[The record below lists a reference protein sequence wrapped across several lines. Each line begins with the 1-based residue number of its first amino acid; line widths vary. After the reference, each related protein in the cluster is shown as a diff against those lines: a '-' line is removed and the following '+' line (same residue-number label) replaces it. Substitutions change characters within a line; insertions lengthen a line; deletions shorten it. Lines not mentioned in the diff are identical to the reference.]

1 MEHLACGWFILEG
14 NHGWLTFHACLCFL
28 PAVWL
33 SLFRGVSLDLRE
45 KKTKVRG
52 EVFFFAFFCFL
63 SKRATPLPWACCV
76 FLLECQHFFLFSFS
90 RLGQHRNILRG
101 KCVSCFLY
109 VDVLIRRPVAFTYA
123 RRLIHAVSEQL
134 SWHVQRSSRRGA
146 SPRLGFLLCPWPFIP
161 LHGPLHRSLFSRE
174 SCM

>member
-1 MEHLACGWFILEG
+1 MAGSLFMPACVFSRLCGSRWFVAFPLICGKKKQKSGEK
-14 NHGWLTFHACLCFL
+14 FFFL
-28 PAVWL
+28 RFSVFCRNARRL
-33 SLFRGVSLDLRE
+33 SLGPA
-45 KKTKVRG
+45 
-52 EVFFFAFFCFL
+52 AFFYL
-63 SKRATPLPWACCV
+63 SASI
-76 FLLECQHFFLFSFS
+76 FFLFSFS

>member
-1 MEHLACGWFILEG
+1 MAG
-14 NHGWLTFHACLCFL
+14 
-28 PAVWL
+28 
-33 SLFRGVSLDLRE
+33 SLFMPACVFSRLFGSRCFVAFPLICV
-45 KKTKVRG
+45 KTNVRG

-146 SPRLGFLLCPWPFIP
+146 SLCLGFLLCPWPFIP
-161 LHGPLHRSLFSRE
+161 LHGPLHKVFFPERVVCDAR
-174 SCM
+174 